1 MIIYLDRR
9 DYSNCLRWPLSLPGI
24 QLCYEK
30 KNNRIHLIQIPFW
43 IIYFETLYT
52 GDTLEDYLSLWR
64 QYDLNHDR
72 CLEFKV
78 FVFCLTTWKLSSF
91 QRVFCIL
98 RTRNFLNDDKSDD
111 DANVRWEVDQRRFTT
126 NISRSFRNSMTIG
139 L

>member
-1 MIIYLDRR
+1 MIIYLDRC

-91 QRVFCIL
+91 QRIFCIL
-98 RTRNFLNDDKSDD
+98 RTRNFLNDDKSDMMMMQMYD
-111 DANVRWEVDQRRFTT
+111 EKLINVDLQQ
-126 NISRSFRNSMTIG
+126 IFRDLFET
-139 L
+139 LWQ